1 MIETHVTEVAEGLP
15 PVDQWPDLSAIEEL
29 GYPLELNVVAELLD
43 RHLPEHAEQI
53 AVISDSAAHTYGD
66 LARAVGRRANLMR
79 ASGVKP
85 GDAVLLRIPNNVEL
99 VCWWLAILRIGAV
112 AVTTAPLLRA
122 KELDEI
128 CHVSQPRLAIV
139 DSRLESDWRS
149 ADPGLETWWIGPE
162 APDDVSEKLDV
173 QSDACAVEQTAADD
187 IAILAFTSGSTGG
200 AKATIHFHR
209 DLLAIA
215 DTYAADVLQPTPDDV
230 FIGSPP
236 LAFTFGLGALVI
248 FPLRFGA
255 TSVLLE
261 TPGPDALLGAI
272 AEHGA
277 TLLFTAPTAYRT
289 MCGRISQHDLRTL
302 RACVSAG
309 EALPPQTF
317 ELWRDTTGIDILDG
331 IGSTEMLH
339 IFISARPGSTLPGEV
354 GSPVRGYEARIVD
367 EHGLPVPQ
375 GTIGRLAVRGPTG
388 CRYLN
393 DSRQMQY
400 VQGGW
405 NITGDLFEMTDRG
418 TFVYRGRSDDMII
431 TSGYNV
437 SAVDV
442 EQALMLHPAVREAA
456 VIGRP
461 DADRGQ
467 IVSAYVVPMEQ
478 FMPSEALALELQNHV
493 KQVIA
498 PFKYPRSIEFVPS
511 LPKTP
516 TGKLQRHRLKSDAFR
531 GV

>member
-1 MIETHVTEVAEGLP
+1 MIGADLTEIAEGLP

-29 GYPLELNVVAELLD
+29 GYPPALNVVAELLD
-43 RHLPEHAEQI
+43 RHLPEHAGRVAI
-53 AVISDSAAHTYGD
+53 ISDSTTHTYGE
-66 LARAVGRRANLMR
+66 LAQAVGKRANLMR
-79 ASGVKP
+79 GSGLKP
-85 GDAVLLRIPNNVEL
+85 GDTILLRSPNNVEL
-99 VCWWLAILRIGAV
+99 VSWWLAVLRIGAV

-128 CHVSQPRLAIV
+128 CQVARPRLAIV
-139 DSRLESDWRS
+139 DSRLASDWRS
-149 ADPGLETWWIGPE
+149 ADPAMETWWIGPD
-162 APDDVSEKLDV
+162 APDDVAAMLAMQQD
-173 QSDACAVEQTAADD
+173 DCPLEQTAADD

-215 DTYAADVLQPTPDDV
+215 DTYAADVLRPSPADV

-255 TSVLLE
+255 TSMLLE
-261 TPGPDALLGAI
+261 APGPDALVDAI

-277 TLLFTAPTAYRT
+277 TLLFTAPTAYRYL
-289 MCGRISQHDLRTL
+289 CSRVDRQDVRTL

-317 ELWRDTTGIDILDG
+317 EMWKSATGIEILDG

-339 IFISARPGSTLPGEV
+339 IFISSRPGSTLPGEV
-354 GSPVRGYEARIVD
+354 GVPVRTYEARIVD
-367 EHGLPVPQ
+367 EEGVPLPP
-375 GTIGRLAVRGPTG
+375 GTTGRLAVRGPTG

-393 DSRQMQY
+393 DARQAQY
-400 VQGGW
+400 VQQGW

-437 SAVDV
+437 SAIDV
-442 EQALMLHPAVREAA
+442 EQALMLHPAVKEVA

-461 DADRGQ
+461 DADRGH
-467 IVSAYVVPMEQ
+467 IVSAYIVLTEG
-478 FMPSEALALELQNHV
+478 FTGSETLAVELQDHV

-498 PFKYPRSIEFVPS
+498 PFKYPRRIEFVSS

-516 TGKLQRHRLKSDAFR
+516 TGKLQRHRLKADAGR